1 MCNSVVFNVSIE
13 PEAWF
18 EDIEQ
23 VLGSE
28 FVLILFNEIASLL
41 GKQQLS
47 SIVESQLHSL
57 IPDP

>member
-1 MCNSVVFNVSIE
+1 MCNSVVFDVSIE
-13 PEAWF
+13 PEAGF

-28 FVLILFNEIASLL
+28 LVLILFNEIASLL

-47 SIVESQLHSL
+47 SIVEPQLHSL

>member
-1 MCNSVVFNVSIE
+1 MVFYVSIE
-13 PEAWF
+13 PEAGF

-47 SIVESQLHSL
+47 SIVEPQLHSL